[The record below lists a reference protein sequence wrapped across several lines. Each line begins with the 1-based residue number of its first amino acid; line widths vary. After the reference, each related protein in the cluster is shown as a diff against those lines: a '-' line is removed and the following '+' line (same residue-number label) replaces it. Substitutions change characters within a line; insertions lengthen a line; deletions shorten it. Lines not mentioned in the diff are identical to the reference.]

1 MIYNFNIGF
10 LELRL
15 IDIIDIFLVSLL
27 LYNIYRLL
35 RGSVAIRIFIGF
47 LILYF
52 FYLIV
57 RASEMELLTNIL
69 GQFMGVGV
77 LAVLILFQKEIRRF
91 LLFLGKTNYIRDQ
104 KIFDVFSPFFFS
116 QIKNKWTNLI
126 NILVDSSK
134 LILDNKNG
142 GLIVISKDSELKF
155 YSESGEIL
163 NAKISRRLLLSIFNK
178 KSPLHDGAVII
189 HGEKI
194 IAARCILPVSEDQNL
209 PMSFGMRH
217 RAAYA
222 ISEDTD
228 ALAIVISEEHNTI
241 SIFINGDINKN
252 LTIVELRS
260 HIVEYLESDYEKKS

>member
-10 LELRL
+10 LEIRF
-15 IDIIDIFLVSLL
+15 IDFIDIFLVSLL
-27 LYNIYRLL
+27 LYTIYRLL

-91 LLFLGKTNYIRDQ
+91 LLFLGKTNYIKDQ
-104 KIFDVFSPFFFS
+104 KLFDVFSLFFTNNT
-116 QIKNKWTNLI
+116 NKKWNNFVTM
-126 NILVDSSK
+126 LVDSCQ
-134 LILDNKNG
+134 LIIENNSG
-142 GLIVISKDSELKF
+142 ALIVISKNSELKF

-163 NAKISRRLLLSIFNK
+163 NAILSKRLLLSIFNR

-194 IAARCILPVSEDQNL
+194 IAARCILPVSENQDL
-209 PMSFGMRH
+209 PMNFGLRH
-217 RAAYA
+217 RAAYG
-222 ISEDTD
+222 ISQDTD
-228 ALAIVISEEHNTI
+228 ALAIVISEEHKTVSVFQDGDIKTKI
-241 SIFINGDINKN
+241 SI
-252 LTIVELRS
+252 VQLRS
-260 HIVEYLESDYEKKS
+260 EILNYLEVDGKPK